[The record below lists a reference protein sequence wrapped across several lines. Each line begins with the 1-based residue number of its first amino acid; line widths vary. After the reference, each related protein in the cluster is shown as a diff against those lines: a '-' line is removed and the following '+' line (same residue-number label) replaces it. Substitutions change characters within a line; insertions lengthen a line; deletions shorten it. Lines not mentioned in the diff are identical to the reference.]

1 MATSAPKAIVA
12 QAAALRAAR
21 KISSTPFT
29 KNDTAPV
36 VKKKRNLENIWD
48 IDADAANG
56 EADEEDDDDESG
68 SALETNSSDGEREQR
83 SIAISATVKNI
94 YTKLEDL
101 EHTIEQE
108 LKPLAY
114 ATLERMERLE
124 ALVIKQ
130 EHLRKIEEQG
140 SIPDYLEEPGQRERE
155 VVTGM
160 GWGDTSD
167 RKQKRTRRIS
177 RELF

>member
-68 SALETNSSDGEREQR
+68 SASETNSSDGEREQR
-83 SIAISATVKNI
+83 SVCYSVSFI
-94 YTKLEDL
+94 
-101 EHTIEQE
+101 
-108 LKPLAY
+108 
-114 ATLERMERLE
+114 
-124 ALVIKQ
+124 
-130 EHLRKIEEQG
+130 LRY
-140 SIPDYLEEPGQRERE
+140 P
-155 VVTGM
+155 
-160 GWGDTSD
+160 
-167 RKQKRTRRIS
+167 
-177 RELF
+177 